1 MKFRDNQAALG
12 WLWQVSGRGKWNI
25 LWLILIQAVLGIST
39 VVFAWFLRGSIDGAV
54 AGNRSAFFAYIVLLV
69 AVVVVQLALRAVKRF
84 LDEHTKSGMENR
96 LKERLFST
104 LMSRDYATVNAV
116 HSAEW
121 MNRLT
126 SDTVVVAEGMT
137 TILPDLI
144 GMAVRMLGALG
155 IILILAP
162 VFGWVLIPGGL
173 LLLVV
178 STRFRK
184 RLKTMHKDIRE
195 ADGSLRVLLSERL
208 SSLIIVRTFARE
220 EQTVDEVREK
230 MGAHRKTRMNRNHF
244 SNLCNVGFG
253 IIMNGVYLA
262 AIIYCGY
269 GILVGTMTY
278 GSFTAMLQMIGQI
291 QAPFA
296 NITGYLPKFYA
307 MTASAERLMEAEEY
321 APSAPRGIFSAE
333 RVRRFYET
341 EFSSMGL
348 ENAAFTHLPH
358 GGQGD
363 KASEPEVFHD
373 LNLHIEK
380 GEFVAFTGQS
390 GSGKSTV
397 LKLLMGL
404 YDLDEGACY
413 VEKNDGSRIPCDAR
427 YTRLFAYVPQGNY
440 LMTGTIRELVAFGDR
455 EKMKEEAQLW
465 RALSIACADEFVRE
479 QKEGL
484 DTLLGER
491 GTGLSEGQMQRIAIA
506 RAICSDNPILI
517 LDEATSALDEETERH
532 LLENLRAMTDKSV
545 LIVTH
550 RPAALGVC
558 SRQVDISY
566 S

>member
-1 MKFRDNQAALG
+1 MKVHEKQAALT
-12 WLWQVSGRGKWNI
+12 WLWKVSSSGKWNI
-25 LWLILIQAVLGIST
+25 LWLILIQTVLGIST
-39 VVFAWFLRGSIDGAV
+39 VVFAWFLRGAIDGAV
-54 AGNRSAFFAYIVLLV
+54 AGERQTFLGYIGLLV
-69 AVVVVQLALRAVKRF
+69 AVVVLQLALRAVKRF

-104 LMSRDYATVNAV
+104 LMERDYASVRAV

-155 IILILAP
+155 MILILAP
-162 VFGWVLIPGGL
+162 VFGWVLIPGGV

-178 STRFRK
+178 STLFRK
-184 RLKTMHKDIRE
+184 RLKGMHKDIRE

-220 EQTVDEVREK
+220 AQTVDEVRGK
-230 MGAHRKTRMNRNHF
+230 MEDHRKARMKRNHF

-262 AIIYCGY
+262 AIVYCGY
-269 GILVGTMTY
+269 GILIGTMTY
-278 GSFTAMLQMIGQI
+278 GSFTAMLQMISQI

-307 MTASAERLMEAEEY
+307 MTASAERLMEAEVYEV
-321 APSAPRGIFSAE
+321 SAPEGVLSADE
-333 RVRRFYET
+333 IGRFYE
-341 EFSSMGL
+341 EDFAAIGL
-348 ENAAFTHLPH
+348 ENAAFTYLPH
-358 GGQGD
+358 SGGMD
-363 KASEPEVFHD
+363 KSSEPEVFRD
-373 LNLHIEK
+373 LNFRIEK
-380 GEFVAFTGQS
+380 GEFVAFAGQS
-390 GSGKSTV
+390 GSGKSTI

-404 YDLDEGACY
+404 YALDQGSCY
-413 VEKNDGSRIPCDAR
+413 LERGDGSRGSCDAR

-440 LMTGTIRELVAFGDR
+440 LMTGTIRELVAFGEA
-455 EKMKEEAQLW
+455 EKMEREDLIW
-465 RALSIACADEFVRE
+465 RALEIACADGFVRE
-479 QKEGL
+479 LKDGL
-484 DTLLGER
+484 DTFLGER
-491 GTGLSEGQMQRIAIA
+491 GAGLSEGQMQRIAIA

-517 LDEATSALDEETERH
+517 LDEATSALDEVTEGQ
-532 LLENLRAMTDKSV
+532 LLENLRAMTDKTV

-550 RPAALGVC
+550 RPTALAVC
-558 SRQVDISY
+558 HRQVDMT
-566 S
+566 

>member
-1 MKFRDNQAALG
+1 MKFRENQAALG
-12 WLWQVSGRGKWNI
+12 WLWQVSGSGKWNI
-25 LWLILIQAVLGIST
+25 LWLVLIQTVLGIST
-39 VVFAWFLRGSIDGAV
+39 VVFAWFLRGAIDGAV
-54 AGNRSAFFAYIVLLV
+54 AGDRTAFFSHIALLV
-69 AVVVVQLALRAVKRF
+69 AVVVVQLNLRAVKRF

-96 LKERLFST
+96 LKERLFAT
-104 LMSRDYATVNAV
+104 LMGRDYASVTAV

-155 IILILAP
+155 MILLLAP
-162 VFGWVLIPGGL
+162 VFGWVLIPGGIL
-173 LLLVV
+173 LLIT
-178 STRFRK
+178 STFFRK
-184 RLKTMHKDIRE
+184 RLKSLHKDIRE
-195 ADGSLRVLLSERL
+195 SDGGLRVLLSERL

-220 EQTVDEVREK
+220 EQTVEEVRGK
-230 MGAHRKTRMNRNHF
+230 MDHHRKTRMKRNRF
-244 SNLCNVGFG
+244 SNLCNIGFG
-253 IIMNGVYLA
+253 AIMNGVYLA
-262 AIIYCGY
+262 AILYCGY

-278 GSFTAMLQMIGQI
+278 GSFTAMLQMISQI

-296 NITGYLPKFYA
+296 NITGYMPKFYA

-321 APSAPRGIFSAE
+321 APSAPHGILPADRVRAFYEKDFSA
-333 RVRRFYET
+333 
-341 EFSSMGL
+341 MGL
-348 ENAAFTHLPH
+348 EKASFTYLPH

-363 KASEPEVFHD
+363 KSAEPQVFHD
-373 LNLHIEK
+373 LDIRIRK

-404 YDLDEGACY
+404 YALDGGDCY
-413 VEKNDGSRIPCDAR
+413 LEQTDGGRIPCDAR

-440 LMTGTIRELVAFGDR
+440 LMTGTLRELVAFGDR
-455 EKMKEEAQLW
+455 DKMADEALLQ
-465 RALSIACADEFVRE
+465 RAITIACADDFVRDL
-479 QKEGL
+479 KDGL

-517 LDEATSALDEETERH
+517 LDEATSALDEATESRV
-532 LLENLRAMTDKSV
+532 LENLRAMTDKTV

-550 RPAALGVC
+550 RPAALAVC
-558 SRQVDISY
+558 HRQISMAE